1 MSGTAVFW
9 DSANMFH
16 KLVEE
21 TTGPVEAVTPLILA
35 APFFRGKFSGIII
48 PTGFGNTHY
57 SRMLPALRACAGRIE
72 DYLENGGKMLVYG
85 AADASPA
92 RYDWLPVSVDYHFE
106 FQEHRVESD
115 ITSPWA
121 GIIEGYD
128 AANFACDGWFEQV
141 ENGKAIVTSKTVGKP
156 VFVEVKVG
164 DGTLLLASTHEYPTI
179 AFLQEFKKGDLVSF

>member
-1 MSGTAVFW
+1 MSGTAIFW
-9 DSANMFH
+9 DNTTMFH

-35 APFFRGKFSGIII
+35 APFFHGKFNGIII

-57 SRMLPALRACAGRIE
+57 SRMLPALRATASRIE
-72 DYLENGGKMLVYG
+72 DYLEDGGKMLVYG

-106 FQEHRVESD
+106 FQEHQIETDSS
-115 ITSPWA
+115 SPWA
-121 GIIEGYD
+121 GIVDGYD
-128 AANFACDGWFEQV
+128 NAKFACDGWFENV
-141 ENGKAIVTSKTVGKP
+141 ENGKTVVFSKTVGKP

-164 DGTLLLASTHEYPTI
+164 KGTLLLASTHEYPTV
-179 AFLQEFKKGDLVSF
+179 AFLQEFKKGDLSSF